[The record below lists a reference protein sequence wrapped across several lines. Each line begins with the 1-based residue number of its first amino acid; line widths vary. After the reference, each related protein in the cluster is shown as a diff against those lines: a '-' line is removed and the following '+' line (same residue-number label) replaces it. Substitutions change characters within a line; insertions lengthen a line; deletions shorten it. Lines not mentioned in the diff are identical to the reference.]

1 MSKGGIS
8 LEHPHLH
15 FFVRLTKL
23 LFILV
28 CLYFIVKLKSIWL
41 PFLHLFIKIMTPFL
55 IAAFIT
61 YLLHPVVEYVHQ
73 RGMPRALAIL
83 SIYALFFGGIGFAVY
98 KGMPLFIAQLEDLNK
113 SLPIFVRT
121 YEQWT
126 NYIHEETVTWPY
138 DVHKR
143 IETMITEAETF
154 ISGAVTGTII
164 GLKQLI
170 NRVIVFFIIPFI
182 AFYMLKDVELIK
194 KAAWEWTPKKWRNK
208 GMQFLRDVD
217 QTLGGYIRGQLLVC
231 LLIGTAA
238 TLSFWLI
245 DMKYPLLLGIIVGVT
260 NVIPYFG
267 PIIGAIPA
275 AIISATISVNK
286 LLLTVGIVFL
296 LQFIEGNILSP
307 LIVGKSLHLHPL
319 IIMFSLFVGGEIG
332 GIIGLIVAV
341 PIVAIGK
348 ATFVHIRSL
357 KTN

>member
-1 MSKGGIS
+1 M
-8 LEHPHLH
+8 EHPHLH
-15 FFVRLTKL
+15 FFVRLMKML
-23 LFILV
+23 LVLIFI
-28 CLYFIVKLKSIWL
+28 YFVVKLKSVWL
-41 PFLHLFIKIMTPFL
+41 PFLHMFIKVITPFL

-61 YLLHPVVEYVHQ
+61 YLLHPVVEYVHK

-98 KGMPLFIAQLEDLNK
+98 KGTPLFIAQLEDLNK

-126 NYIHEETVTWPY
+126 NYIHEETATWPY

-143 IETMITEAETF
+143 IEAMITEAETF

-208 GMQFLRDVD
+208 GVQFLRDVD
-217 QTLGGYIRGQLLVC
+217 RTLGGYIRGQLFVC

-245 DMKYPLLLGIIVGVT
+245 DMKYPLLLGIIVGIT

-275 AIISATISVNK
+275 AIIAATVSVNM
-286 LLLTVGIVFL
+286 LFLTVGIVFA